1 MGVSVI
7 NQSIKFFTIFLL
19 AFNVFAGG
27 DDRDEEY
34 YEALDEELATFEAQ
48 LAEDL
53 ANQAALEAFQQKL
66 AEEKAAA
73 AASTAAYQSQ
83 LEYDDKV
90 QELMDALQRDLEIAA
105 FEAQLEAELAAQDIM
120 AEISADEE
128 RAKRLA
134 EFQAKLE
141 AEKAAA
147 ARSTAIYQARVQQEQ
162 IIKDRQAQLALE
174 RELSAFEAQLEA
186 DLAKQAAKEAFEE
199 WYSNFLE
206 NKAAEEA
213 LEKELA
219 AFEAQLEAE
228 LAAEEMMAEIE
239 EELARQAALEAFQQK
254 LADERAAAAAST
266 SAYQQRLLEEELE
279 AFEAQL
285 EADLAA
291 QAAEKAAAEAA
302 AAVAVAEAA
311 AAVAAA
317 EAAAAAQAAAAAA
330 AAPQISLSGTAS
342 VTYDDNGTAASSTT
356 YDADLT
362 FTGSVGTVGG
372 TNTTVTIGMDVN
384 GANAAIT
391 GADLATKIGP
401 VTIAAD
407 MFDEVSLDA
416 STVSGG
422 QRTETTDTSV
432 TVSLDV
438 PVGDMTIGLD
448 NSGNVVLS
456 GTFSGV
462 TVSHTVGD
470 TTTTTAS
477 AAIAGID
484 MSVTNKAGA
493 TTWTLDT
500 TVSGVDLTLTS
511 GQKITA
517 AFGLAG
523 NTLTVT
529 RVPAVVAH
537 TGTVAD
543 NDWDTA
549 AVASYS
555 TAAIS
560 RDLTSGATLTATYS
574 TKDDSLTLKA
584 AVTF

>member
-1 MGVSVI
+1 MKKLI
-7 NQSIKFFTIFLL
+7 AL
-19 AFNVFAGG
+19 FAVTT
-27 DDRDEEY
+27 
-34 YEALDEELATFEAQ
+34 L
-48 LAEDL
+48 
-53 ANQAALEAFQQKL
+53 
-66 AEEKAAA
+66 
-73 AASTAAYQSQ
+73 ASTAA
-83 LEYDDKV
+83 
-90 QELMDALQRDLEIAA
+90 
-105 FEAQLEAELAAQDIM
+105 M
-120 AEISADEE
+120 AG
-128 RAKRLA
+128 
-134 EFQAKLE
+134 
-141 AEKAAA
+141 
-147 ARSTAIYQARVQQEQ
+147 
-162 IIKDRQAQLALE
+162 
-174 RELSAFEAQLEA
+174 
-186 DLAKQAAKEAFEE
+186 
-199 WYSNFLE
+199 
-206 NKAAEEA
+206 
-213 LEKELA
+213 
-219 AFEAQLEAE
+219 
-228 LAAEEMMAEIE
+228 
-239 EELARQAALEAFQQK
+239 
-254 LADERAAAAAST
+254 
-266 SAYQQRLLEEELE
+266 
-279 AFEAQL
+279 
-285 EADLAA
+285 
-291 QAAEKAAAEAA
+291 
-302 AAVAVAEAA
+302 VA
-311 AAVAAA
+311 
-317 EAAAAAQAAAAAA
+317 
-330 AAPQISLSGTAS
+330 LSGSAS
-342 VTYDDNGTAASSTT
+342 VSYDDNGTSASSTT

-511 GQKITA
+511 AQKITA

-529 RVPAVVAH
+529 RVPAVAAH

-543 NDWDTA
+543 NDWDTT

>member
-1 MGVSVI
+1 
-7 NQSIKFFTIFLL
+7 
-19 AFNVFAGG
+19 
-27 DDRDEEY
+27 
-34 YEALDEELATFEAQ
+34 
-48 LAEDL
+48 
-53 ANQAALEAFQQKL
+53 
-66 AEEKAAA
+66 
-73 AASTAAYQSQ
+73 
-83 LEYDDKV
+83 
-90 QELMDALQRDLEIAA
+90 
-105 FEAQLEAELAAQDIM
+105 
-120 AEISADEE
+120 
-128 RAKRLA
+128 
-134 EFQAKLE
+134 
-141 AEKAAA
+141 
-147 ARSTAIYQARVQQEQ
+147 
-162 IIKDRQAQLALE
+162 
-174 RELSAFEAQLEA
+174 
-186 DLAKQAAKEAFEE
+186 
-199 WYSNFLE
+199 
-206 NKAAEEA
+206 
-213 LEKELA
+213 
-219 AFEAQLEAE
+219 
-228 LAAEEMMAEIE
+228 
-239 EELARQAALEAFQQK
+239 
-254 LADERAAAAAST
+254 
-266 SAYQQRLLEEELE
+266 
-279 AFEAQL
+279 
-285 EADLAA
+285 
-291 QAAEKAAAEAA
+291 
-302 AAVAVAEAA
+302 
-311 AAVAAA
+311 
-317 EAAAAAQAAAAAA
+317 
-330 AAPQISLSGTAS
+330 
-342 VTYDDNGTAASSTT
+342 
-356 YDADLT
+356 
-362 FTGSVGTVGG
+362 
-372 TNTTVTIGMDVN
+372 MDVN

-511 GQKITA
+511 AQKITA

-523 NTLTVT
+523 NTMTVT
-529 RVPAVVAH
+529 RVPAVTASAATSGNSLG
-537 TGTVAD
+537 TGTGGYGTYTTSSVD
-543 NDWDTA
+543 
-549 AVASYS
+549 SYS
-555 TAAIS
+555 TVAIA